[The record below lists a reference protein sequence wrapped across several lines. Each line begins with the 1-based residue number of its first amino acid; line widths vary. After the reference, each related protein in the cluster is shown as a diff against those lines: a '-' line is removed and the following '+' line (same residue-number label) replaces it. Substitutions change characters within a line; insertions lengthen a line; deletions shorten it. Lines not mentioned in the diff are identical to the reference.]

1 MNSRIFQKI
10 EYHNS
15 DGCRVQSPERD
26 SRREVFA
33 ITGILF
39 AGTLGNPVK
48 IEALHLSESDT
59 GQFTFLSLQTSPHLY
74 CIRKITDEST
84 VLYFFQEASMTKKD
98 TKKTPD
104 EECANECS
112 SCPTATT
119 CSSAKSGPAG
129 LPPKAKLDVRHVI
142 MVLSGKGGVGK
153 STVSV
158 NLAYALSNH
167 GFRVGLLDLDMHGPN
182 IPKMLGIEDHKL
194 AIMGEMIEPVHITG
208 KLSVISMAFL
218 LPDTSTPIIWRGPMK
233 MAAIQQFLSE
243 VNWGSLDYLVVDLPP
258 GTGDEALTIA
268 QLAPNLRG
276 AVIVTTPQD
285 VATLDAR
292 KSAKFIQKLDV
303 PVLGIIENMS
313 GMVCPHCGGEIDL
326 FGRGGG
332 NKIAEELSVPFL
344 GAIPI
349 DIEMRKAGDEGR
361 PFIIRRGDSPT
372 WAAVDKVMEA
382 LIEVVEG

>member
-1 MNSRIFQKI
+1 MAKKATT
-10 EYHNS
+10 H
-15 DGCRVQSPERD
+15 
-26 SRREVFA
+26 EVA
-33 ITGILF
+33 
-39 AGTLGNPVK
+39 
-48 IEALHLSESDT
+48 
-59 GQFTFLSLQTSPHLY
+59 
-74 CIRKITDEST
+74 
-84 VLYFFQEASMTKKD
+84 
-98 TKKTPD
+98 D
-104 EECANECS
+104 EECRKECT

-119 CSSAKSGPAG
+119 CASAKTEKSG
-129 LPPKAKLDVRHVI
+129 LPPKAAIDVKHVI

-167 GFRVGLLDLDMHGPN
+167 GKKVGLLDLDMHGPN
-182 IPKMLGIEDHKL
+182 IPKMLGLEDHKL
-194 AIMGEMIEPVHITG
+194 AILGDRIEPVHVTG
-208 KLSVISMAFL
+208 MLSVLSMAFL

-233 MAAIQQFLSE
+233 MAAIQQFLGE

-268 QLAPNLRG
+268 QLAPNVRG

-285 VATLDAR
+285 VATMDAR
-292 KSAKFIQKLDV
+292 KSAKFIEKLGL
-303 PVLGIIENMS
+303 PVIGVIENMS
-313 GMVCPHCGGEIDL
+313 GMLCPHCGGEIDL

-332 NKIAEELSVPFL
+332 KKVAEELNVPFL

-372 WAAVDKVMEA
+372 WKAVDQVMES
-382 LIEVVEG
+382 LINVVEG